1 MKFTNALKDEDMRKQ
16 AATEVDAELS
26 IARDYALAKAA
37 AEAHPDWENLPD
49 GSLRHIGR
57 DWPRGPRRVH
67 TLIKWFKETRPMEAR
82 RVWSSVMLDD

>member
-37 AEAHPDWENLPD
+37 AEAHPLGKPPGWVTAPY
-49 GSLRHIGR
+49 
-57 DWPRGPRRVH
+57 WPG
-67 TLIKWFKETRPMEAR
+67 LATRPAPGSHPDKMVQRNATYGGAQGVVLSNAR
-82 RVWSSVMLDD
+82 